1 MDPDP
6 SEQNVDPDLN
16 LNYFARNLQPSS
28 RVMPHLFVLLDA
40 VLRRIPRP
48 GSQRK
53 QVGHTLGE
61 EKKSPQQ
68 HTVRRKI

>member
-1 MDPDP
+1 M
-6 SEQNVDPDLN
+6 STPDLN

-61 EKKSPQQ
+61 EKNHLNSTQCGEKYN
-68 HTVRRKI
+68 